1 MKTNIPGLIT
11 CDAEALNHGAY
22 PCYRLFAYICILI
35 PAKRYGIVLIVGDQ
49 SDLLI
54 NDSFFHI
61 CTPAN
66 ARNFLSDWIPC
77 VRNTPSRNSA

>member
-1 MKTNIPGLIT
+1 MERIPVIDL
-11 CDAEALNHGAY
+11 L
-22 PCYRLFAYICILI
+22 AYICILI
-35 PAKRYGIVLIVGDQ
+35 PAKRYGIVLIVGNQ

-61 CTPAN
+61 CIPAN
-66 ARNFLSDWIPC
+66 ARNFLSDWIPY

>member
-1 MKTNIPGLIT
+1 MEQAVVKILLLGICGYGSN
-11 CDAEALNHGAY
+11 
-22 PCYRLFAYICILI
+22 YIS
-35 PAKRYGIVLIVGDQ
+35 IVGNQ

-61 CTPAN
+61 CTSAS

>member
-1 MKTNIPGLIT
+1 MGHIPVIDL
-11 CDAEALNHGAY
+11 L
-22 PCYRLFAYICILI
+22 AYIYILI
-35 PAKRYGIVLIVGDQ
+35 PTKRHGIVLIVGNQ

>member
-1 MKTNIPGLIT
+1 MERIPVI
-11 CDAEALNHGAY
+11 D
-22 PCYRLFAYICILI
+22 LFAYICILI
-35 PAKRYGIVLIVGDQ
+35 PAKRYGIVLIVGNQ

-66 ARNFLSDWIPC
+66 ARNLLSDWITC

>member
-1 MKTNIPGLIT
+1 MERIPVIDL
-11 CDAEALNHGAY
+11 LAY
-22 PCYRLFAYICILI
+22 VCILI
-35 PAKRYGIVLIVGDQ
+35 PAKRYGIVLIVGNQ

-61 CTPAN
+61 CIPAN

-77 VRNTPSRNSA
+77 VRNTPSRTSA

>member
-1 MKTNIPGLIT
+1 MERIPVI
-11 CDAEALNHGAY
+11 D
-22 PCYRLFAYICILI
+22 LFAYICILI
-35 PAKRYGIVLIVGDQ
+35 PAKRYGIVLIVGNQ

-54 NDSFFHI
+54 NDSFFHVR
-61 CTPAN
+61 TPAN

>member
-1 MKTNIPGLIT
+1 MGRIPVIDL
-11 CDAEALNHGAY
+11 L
-22 PCYRLFAYICILI
+22 AYICILI
-35 PAKRYGIVLIVGDQ
+35 PAKRYGIVLIVGNQ

-66 ARNFLSDWIPC
+66 ARNFLADWIPC

>member
-1 MKTNIPGLIT
+1 MERIPVIDL
-11 CDAEALNHGAY
+11 L
-22 PCYRLFAYICILI
+22 AYICILI
-35 PAKRYGIVLIVGDQ
+35 PAKRYSIVLIVGNQ

-61 CTPAN
+61 CTPPN
-66 ARNFLSDWIPC
+66 ARNFLSDWILC

>member
-1 MKTNIPGLIT
+1 MERIPVIDL
-11 CDAEALNHGAY
+11 L
-22 PCYRLFAYICILI
+22 AYICILI
-35 PAKRYGIVLIVGDQ
+35 PAKGYGIVLIVGNQ

>member
-1 MKTNIPGLIT
+1 MGRIPVIDL
-11 CDAEALNHGAY
+11 L
-22 PCYRLFAYICILI
+22 AYICILI
-35 PAKRYGIVLIVGDQ
+35 PAKRYGIVLIVGNQ
-49 SDLLI
+49 SDLLT

>member
-1 MKTNIPGLIT
+1 MERIPVIDL
-11 CDAEALNHGAY
+11 LV
-22 PCYRLFAYICILI
+22 YICILI
-35 PAKRYGIVLIVGDQ
+35 PAKRYGIVMIVGNQ

-66 ARNFLSDWIPC
+66 ARNFLSD
-77 VRNTPSRNSA
+77 

>member
-1 MKTNIPGLIT
+1 MERIPVI
-11 CDAEALNHGAY
+11 D
-22 PCYRLFAYICILI
+22 LFAYICILI
-35 PAKRYGIVLIVGDQ
+35 PAKRYGIVLIVGNQ

-66 ARNFLSDWIPC
+66 ARNFLSDWIHC

>member
-1 MKTNIPGLIT
+1 MERIPVI
-11 CDAEALNHGAY
+11 D
-22 PCYRLFAYICILI
+22 LFAYICILI
-35 PAKRYGIVLIVGDQ
+35 PAKRYGIVLIVGNQ

-66 ARNFLSDWIPC
+66 ARNFLSDWISG

>member
-1 MKTNIPGLIT
+1 MRRILAI
-11 CDAEALNHGAY
+11 DL
-22 PCYRLFAYICILI
+22 LAYICILI

>member
-1 MKTNIPGLIT
+1 MERIPVIDL
-11 CDAEALNHGAY
+11 L
-22 PCYRLFAYICILI
+22 AYICILI
-35 PAKRYGIVLIVGDQ
+35 PAKRYGIVLIVGNQ

-66 ARNFLSDWIPC
+66 ARNFLSDWILC

>member
-1 MKTNIPGLIT
+1 MGRIPVIDL
-11 CDAEALNHGAY
+11 L
-22 PCYRLFAYICILI
+22 AYICIQI
-35 PAKRYGIVLIVGDQ
+35 PAKRYGIVLIVGNQ
-49 SDLLI
+49 SDFLI

>member
-1 MKTNIPGLIT
+1 MERIPVIDL
-11 CDAEALNHGAY
+11 L
-22 PCYRLFAYICILI
+22 AYICILI
-35 PAKRYGIVLIVGDQ
+35 PAKRYGVVLIVGNQ

-61 CTPAN
+61 RTPAN
-66 ARNFLSDWIPC
+66 ARNFLSDWILC